1 MSEDYDRE
9 YMIAEIGHLLEGA
22 SDRDVAEIYVLVT
35 DALS

>member
-22 SDRDVAEIYVLVT
+22 SDRDVEEIYVIVT

>member
-1 MSEDYDRE
+1 MSEEYDRE

-22 SDRDVAEIYVLVT
+22 SDRDIAEIYVIVT